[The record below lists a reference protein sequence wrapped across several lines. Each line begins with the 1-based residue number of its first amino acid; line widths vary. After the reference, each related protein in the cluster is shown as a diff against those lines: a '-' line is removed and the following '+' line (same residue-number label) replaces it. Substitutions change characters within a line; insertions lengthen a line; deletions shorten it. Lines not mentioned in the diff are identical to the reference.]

1 MQAQVSRQT
10 AHVPPESVEAPSQ
23 LVQPVDLPPP
33 LGPVEASA
41 STQGPDPDVTDPILS
56 VRDLKIDFDTPDGT
70 VHAVK
75 GTSFDVAPGE
85 CLGIVGESGSG
96 KSQSALA
103 AMGLIA
109 ENGAVSG
116 SIRFQGTEMVGAK
129 ASTLR
134 KIRGAQMSMIFQ
146 DPLTSLT
153 PHLTVGAQ
161 MREVLALHENMKG
174 EAATKRC
181 ADWLEQVRIPEAR
194 RRLDQFPHE
203 LSGGM
208 RQRVMVAIAMLCNP
222 KLLLADEPTTAL
234 DVTVQAQV
242 LDLMYDLKKDTGT
255 GIVLITHDMGVVAR
269 MCDRVIVMRHGEIVE
284 RGTSDDIFYR
294 PQHDYTKMLLNAVP
308 RIDQPNREGR
318 PKLGEPPA
326 ETSEPIVKARD
337 VKVQFPVNV
346 GGGLFGRTKMLK
358 AVDGVSFDLRAGET
372 LGVVGE
378 SGCGK
383 STLARAVLKLVPQSA
398 GTVAWMGRDITQAG
412 RKEMNSLREDLQ
424 IVFQDPLASLDPRM
438 TIGQSIA
445 EPLTV
450 HKSHLSKSE
459 REKMV
464 RDFLPRVGLEPH
476 LINRYPHELSGGQNQ
491 RVGIARAMILRPKLL
506 ICDEAVSALDVSVQ
520 AQVVDLLIELQKEFG
535 LAMIFISHDL
545 SVVREISHRVMVL
558 YLGKVVEVAGRNA
571 IYEDARH
578 PYTKALISAVPTPDP
593 EFERGKDRIKL
604 RGDLPSPLDSRAPLR
619 FMKSALIDDPD
630 AEQYNPQLIEV
641 TPGHLVAEHD
651 PYQGVEG
658 LYAAK
663 TEAA

>member
-1 MQAQVSRQT
+1 M
-10 AHVPPESVEAPSQ
+10 
-23 LVQPVDLPPP
+23 
-33 LGPVEASA
+33 
-41 STQGPDPDVTDPILS
+41 TDPILS

-70 VHAVK
+70 VHAVR
-75 GTSFDVAPGE
+75 GTSFDVAAGE

-103 AMGLIA
+103 SLGLIA
-109 ENGAVSG
+109 DNGTVTG
-116 SIRFQGTEMVGAK
+116 SIRFQGTELVGAK

-153 PHLTVGAQ
+153 PHMTVGAQ
-161 MREVLALHENMKG
+161 MGEVLSLHMNLKG

-181 ADWLEQVRIPEAR
+181 VDWLEQVRIPEAR

-284 RGTSDDIFYR
+284 TGSSDEIFYK
-294 PQHDYTKMLLNAVP
+294 PQHEYTRMLLNAVP

-318 PKLGEPPA
+318 PKLGDEPPL
-326 ETSEPIVKARD
+326 SQDPIIKARD

-346 GGGLFGRTKMLK
+346 GGGLFGKTKMLK

-383 STLARAVLKLVPQSA
+383 STLARAVLKLVPPTA
-398 GTVAWMGRDITQAG
+398 GTVAWMGRDITAAN
-412 RKEMNSLREDLQ
+412 RKEMNGLRDDLQ

-450 HKSHLSKSE
+450 HKPELSKAE

-464 RDFLPRVGLEPH
+464 RDFLPRVGLETH

-506 ICDEAVSALDVSVQ
+506 VCDEAVSALDVSVQ

-545 SVVREISHRVMVL
+545 SVVREVSHRVMVL
-558 YLGKVVEVAGRNA
+558 YLGKVVEIADRTA

-593 EFERGKDRIKL
+593 EFERSKERIKL
-604 RGDLPSPLDSRAPLR
+604 RGDLPSPLDSRSPLR
-619 FMKSALIDDPD
+619 FMKSVIIDDPD
-630 AEQYNPQLIEV
+630 AEQYNPKLIEV
-641 TPGHLVAEHD
+641 ASGHVVAEHD

-658 LYAAK
+658 LRAK
-663 TEAA
+663 EAEPA